1 MISTSTPLK
10 CCVTVPTLMEN
21 LPNTAFLGERA
32 GAARSLALRS
42 FDAETG
48 PFGSRPCVVHLG
60 LSGVGRK
67 RVMSRVL
74 FLLAAIP
81 LVAAGYFMR
90 DSDLVARAHL
100 YSEAFLI
107 GSGGTDVARPAPP
120 RADAPAS
127 PLTTAAHKLFLSS
140 GKQPRAD
147 RIGQIARTQTVRK
160 RPRVMVAAI
169 TPYSDSDSL
178 PESPAN
184 TARVNRTI
192 KQARLDFPEASQ
204 TLLSQTA
211 GDPASGVEL
220 AAVDAPFVGIERAS
234 AAILMMAP
242 SSTPTYVDGYTVDEK
257 DAIAWP
263 GRLHLASLKP
273 EDSESL
279 FGGFT
284 EAEFRSREL
293 RCMAQAIYFEARSE
307 SRRGQIAV
315 AQVVMNRVRASAYP
329 DTICG
334 VIFQGQWRRNSCQFS
349 FACDGKSER
358 ADDKASWEAS
368 TQLAREV
375 MRGEHWLKD
384 LGYATH
390 YHATYV
396 NPRWARHFNKIVRIG
411 RHIFYK
417 APKIQ
422 VRVADNFS
430 LD

>member
-1 MISTSTPLK
+1 
-10 CCVTVPTLMEN
+10 MEN
-21 LPNTAFLGERA
+21 LPNAAFLSERA

-42 FDAETG
+42 FEAETG
-48 PFGSRPCVVHLG
+48 PFGSRPTVVHLG
-60 LSGVGRK
+60 SSGVGRK
-67 RVMSRVL
+67 RVMGRAL
-74 FLLAAIP
+74 FLLAAVP
-81 LVAAGYFMR
+81 LVAAGYFVR
-90 DSDLVARAHL
+90 DSDLIARAHL
-100 YSEAFLI
+100 YSEAFLV

-120 RADAPAS
+120 QDAASRA
-127 PLTTAAHKLFLSS
+127 PLTAAAHKLFHAG

-147 RIGQIARTQTVRK
+147 RLDAIKRTQTVHK

-169 TPYSDSDSL
+169 TPYSDSASL
-178 PESPAN
+178 PEGPAN
-184 TARVNRTI
+184 TARANRSV
-192 KQARLDFPEASQ
+192 KQARLDIPAVSQ
-204 TLLSQTA
+204 TLLSQPA
-211 GDPASGVEL
+211 EDPAQRGDL
-220 AAVDAPFVGIERAS
+220 AEADAPFLGIERAS
-234 AAILMMAP
+234 AAIFMMAP
-242 SSTPTYVDGYTVDEK
+242 SPTTTYVDGYTVDGK

-273 EDSESL
+273 EDSDSL

-284 EAEFRSREL
+284 EAEFRAREL

-358 ADDKASWEAS
+358 ADDKASWAAS
-368 TQLAREV
+368 MQLAREV
-375 MRGEHWLKD
+375 MRGEHWLTD

-390 YHATYV
+390 YHANYV
-396 NPRWARHFNKIVRIG
+396 NPPWARHFNKIVRIG

-422 VRVADNFS
+422 VRVADTFD